1 MSGGLA
7 CADVRKLGC
16 QATSLSVVS
25 QGEGDGPIVVGV
37 GTLGG
42 VARLVAFAP
51 HHADSPE
58 AAFDAEVVVALPGAP
73 VRVGGI
79 CAGPSYAD
87 GGSTLLTASND
98 AVVRL
103 WHVGDLAD
111 VVGVARARRSEGEVE
126 LLCAGEPDEF
136 RGHTHGCQ
144 AVATMS
150 SGQIVSAGYGG
161 VCILWDAS
169 TGTAASKVELS
180 TAALS
185 LCEAV
190 LPGAAAGGAPSR
202 VAVIATSSG
211 ALLAVDPRVGFAA
224 RLGSVG
230 SHGVDEQCNFVCTLP
245 SGQLASAGFD
255 GNVRVWDIRN
265 MGAGPLAASAAS
277 AAPSA
282 GRGGM
287 LPPAVSG
294 SGSMAAAARRAKT
307 GRRPGRPG
315 DGLGPAA
322 DAAPA
327 GRSGAAQAAEEE
339 APSPASASASAP
351 AQRAD
356 AEPARGTEGE
366 PADPASGRRL
376 GDQSHS
382 AAHGDEWVYGV
393 APGPASVAGAVSVW
407 SVGADGTARLW
418 QAAGGGELVE
428 TGRAGTEGGAS
439 WICGASLGDGGRL
452 LAAQTGGLLTM
463 LTAGTVDS

>member
-25 QGEGDGPIVVGV
+25 QGEGDGPIVVGA

-103 WHVGDLAD
+103 WHVGDLVD

-185 LCEAV
+185 L
-190 LPGAAAGGAPSR
+190 
-202 VAVIATSSG
+202 
-211 ALLAVDPRVGFAA
+211 F
-224 RLGSVG
+224 
-230 SHGVDEQCNFVCTLP
+230 
-245 SGQLASAGFD
+245 
-255 GNVRVWDIRN
+255 
-265 MGAGPLAASAAS
+265 
-277 AAPSA
+277 
-282 GRGGM
+282 
-287 LPPAVSG
+287 
-294 SGSMAAAARRAKT
+294 
-307 GRRPGRPG
+307 
-315 DGLGPAA
+315 
-322 DAAPA
+322 
-327 GRSGAAQAAEEE
+327 
-339 APSPASASASAP
+339 
-351 AQRAD
+351 
-356 AEPARGTEGE
+356 
-366 PADPASGRRL
+366 
-376 GDQSHS
+376 
-382 AAHGDEWVYGV
+382 
-393 APGPASVAGAVSVW
+393 SVW